1 VIACGAIARE
11 LVRIREL
18 NGWDHIE
25 FQCLPADLH
34 NDPARIPG
42 EVRRKIDGA
51 RGKFARIFVAYAD
64 CGTGGM
70 LDRALAGTGV
80 ERIPGA
86 HCYEFF
92 AGSDTFHGLAGEEPG
107 TFYLTDFLVRHF
119 DRLVVRGLG
128 LDRQPE
134 LLSAYFANYRRV
146 VYLAQSD
153 SVELQE
159 HARRH
164 AEFLGL
170 EYHFR
175 HCGDRPLAAALEA
188 SIGVEH
194 CSNGVTA
201 LGSTA
206 WG

>member
-1 VIACGAIARE
+1 MIACGAIARE

-25 FQCLPADLH
+25 FQCLPAELH
-34 NDPARIPG
+34 NVPERIPG
-42 EVRRKIDGA
+42 EVRRRIASA

-70 LDRALAGTGV
+70 LDRALASTGV

-92 AGSDTFHGLAGEEPG
+92 AGSDTFHGLAAEEPG

-134 LLSAYFANYRRV
+134 LMSVYFANYRRV

-159 HARRH
+159 QARRH

-170 EYHFR
+170 DYR
-175 HCGDRPLAAALEA
+175 YRCCGDGPLAAALSPHLQDPPAELSA
-188 SIGVEH
+188 CRS
-194 CSNGVTA
+194 
-201 LGSTA
+201 
-206 WG
+206 

>member
-1 VIACGAIARE
+1 MIACGAIARE

-34 NDPARIPG
+34 NVPERIPG

-70 LDRALAGTGV
+70 LSVSEQHIRAGT
-80 ERIPGA
+80 
-86 HCYEFF
+86 
-92 AGSDTFHGLAGEEPG
+92 DTFHGLAEEEPG

-159 HARRH
+159 QARRH

-201 LGSTA
+201 SGSTA